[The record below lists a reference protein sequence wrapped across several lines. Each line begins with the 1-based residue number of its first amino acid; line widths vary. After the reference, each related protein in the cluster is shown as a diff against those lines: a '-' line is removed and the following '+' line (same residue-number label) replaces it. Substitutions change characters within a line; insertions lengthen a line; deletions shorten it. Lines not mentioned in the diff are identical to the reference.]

1 MNTLKRCL
9 IMLLTIPIC
18 VVLQMLVLPLIPHL
32 IAVPNLILIEVMT
45 FGFLFGK
52 TLGLVAGVVSGLV
65 LDLIGSGTPGFYTMI
80 LSLLGYADG
89 FLSEKMESDLIPI
102 LYGILLGNEIL
113 FHLYVFVLAFLIRKH
128 FSFKSY
134 LTGVFLPELFLTMI
148 AFLLVYGVLI
158 FLARRFDLKVN
169 KGEVKIV

>member
-9 IMLLTIPIC
+9 IMALTIPVCI
-18 VVLQMLVLPLIPHL
+18 VLQMLVLPLIPHL

-52 TLGLVAGVVSGLV
+52 TLGLAAGVVSGLV

-102 LYGILLGNEIL
+102 LYGILFGNELL
-113 FHLYVFVLAFLIRKH
+113 FHLYVFVLSFLILKR
-128 FSFKSY
+128 FSFVTC
-134 LTGVFLPELFLTMI
+134 LT
-148 AFLLVYGVLI
+148 
-158 FLARRFDLKVN
+158 
-169 KGEVKIV
+169 

>member
-9 IMLLTIPIC
+9 IMFLTIPVL
-18 VVLQMLVLPLIPHL
+18 VVLQMLVLPAIPHL
-32 IAVPNLILIEVMT
+32 IAVPNLILV
-45 FGFLFGK
+45 
-52 TLGLVAGVVSGLV
+52 GVISGLV
-65 LDLIGSGTPGFYTMI
+65 LDLIGSGTPGFYTLI

-128 FSFKSY
+128 FSFGSY
-134 LTGVFLPELFLTMI
+134 VTDVFLPELFLTMI

>member
-9 IMLLTIPIC
+9 IMALTIPVCI
-18 VVLQMLVLPLIPHL
+18 VLQMLVLPLIPHL

-52 TLGLVAGVVSGLV
+52 TLGLAAGVVSGLV
-65 LDLIGSGTPGFYTMI
+65 LDLVGSGTPGFYTMI

-102 LYGILLGNEIL
+102 LYGILFGNELL
-113 FHLYVFVLAFLIRKH
+113 FHLYVFVLAFLIRKR
-128 FSFKSY
+128 FSFVTY
-134 LTGVFLPELFLTMI
+134 LTEAFLPELFLTMI
-148 AFLLVYGVLI
+148 AFLLVYGILI

>member
-1 MNTLKRCL
+1 MNNLKRAL
-9 IMLLTIPIC
+9 IMLLTIPVCI
-18 VVLQMLVLPLIPHL
+18 VLQMLVLPMIPHL

-52 TLGLVAGVVSGLV
+52 TLGMIAGLVSGLV
-65 LDLIGSGTPGFYTMI
+65 LDLIGTGTPGFYTMI

-102 LYGILLGNEIL
+102 LYGILIANELL
-113 FHLYVFVLAFLIRKH
+113 FHLYVFLLAFLIRKS
-128 FSFKSY
+128 FSFGTY
-134 LTGVFLPELFLTMI
+134 VTGVFLPELFLTMI
-148 AFLLVYGVLI
+148 AFLVVYGILI

>member
-1 MNTLKRCL
+1 MNTLKRLL
-9 IMLLTIPIC
+9 IMALTIPVC

-65 LDLIGSGTPGFYTMI
+65 LDLIGIGHPGFYTLI
-80 LSLLGYADG
+80 FSLLGYADG

-102 LYGILLGNEIL
+102 LYGILIANEVL
-113 FHLYVFVLAFLIRKH
+113 YHLYVFVLAFLIRKH
-128 FSFKSY
+128 FSFVSY

-169 KGEVKIV
+169 KGEVRIV